1 MKFNLIVWS
10 LFLTTFFS
18 CTDPDQ
24 IGLEIQPEGDKI
36 TLSSFSQNPA
46 FTLSSVKGDSVRSD
60 ENLLSLFGFY
70 QSSPFGSAKSEF
82 STQLLLPENEVS
94 FGSNPNLDSAVLS
107 LVYYGYYGDTTIAL
121 NISVEQLQDVI
132 ELEDTFYSTQ
142 LLNSQAF
149 SNPIEAAFYPRPNSL
164 ITSETDTIGSA
175 LLHLRVDALGQYI
188 LDANPDEDLKDN
200 TSFLSYL
207 NGISLRVS
215 QSQSESASICYFNL
229 RDTKTKVT
237 IYYNDSLSYNLTIG
251 STASRVNHFEVDNNE
266 PFNFIGVHSMGGPTV
281 KILFNDLSSIKDSL
295 QNTVINKALLKFD
308 VVSGYDQN
316 LGPHASL
323 SILRKD
329 DNQTLLFIPDFF
341 EGATHYGGTLENE
354 SYEFNI
360 SKYLQRLVD
369 EDYPDSA
376 LYILPVGNS
385 VNANRTLIEQEVTL
399 TVTYT
404 NF

>member
-36 TLSSFSQNPA
+36 TLSSFTQNPA
-46 FTLSSVKGDSVRSD
+46 FTLTSIKGDSVRAD
-60 ENLLSLFGFY
+60 ENLLSLFGYY

-82 STQLLLPENEVS
+82 STQLLLPENDVS
-94 FGSNPNLDSAVLS
+94 FGSDPVLDSAVLS
-107 LVYYGYYGDTTIAL
+107 LVYSGYYGDTTIAL
-121 NISVEQLQDVI
+121 NISIEQLKDVI

-142 LLNSQAF
+142 VLNSQDF
-149 SNPIEAAFYPRPNSL
+149 STPIQETFYPRPNSL
-164 ITSETDTIGSA
+164 RTSDSDTIGSA
-175 LLHLRVDALGQYI
+175 TLDLRVDALGQYI
-188 LDANPDEDLKDN
+188 LDANSDDLVDN

-215 QSQSESASICYFNL
+215 ESQSESASICYFNL

-266 PFNFIGVHSMGGPTV
+266 PFNFIGVQSMGGPSI
-281 KILFNDLSSIKDSL
+281 KILFNDLTALRDSL
-295 QNTVINKALLKFD
+295 QNKVINKALLEFD

-316 LGPHASL
+316 FGPHASL

-329 DNQTLLFIPDFF
+329 NDQTLLFIPDFF
-341 EGATHYGGTLENE
+341 EGATHYGGVLENE

-360 SKYLQRLVD
+360 SKYLQRLID
-369 EDYPDSA
+369 EDYSDSA

>member
-1 MKFNLIVWS
+1 
-10 LFLTTFFS
+10 
-18 CTDPDQ
+18 
-24 IGLEIQPEGDKI
+24 
-36 TLSSFSQNPA
+36 
-46 FTLSSVKGDSVRSD
+46 
-60 ENLLSLFGFY
+60 
-70 QSSPFGSAKSEF
+70 
-82 STQLLLPENEVS
+82 
-94 FGSNPNLDSAVLS
+94 
-107 LVYYGYYGDTTIAL
+107 
-121 NISVEQLQDVI
+121 
-132 ELEDTFYSTQ
+132 
-142 LLNSQAF
+142 
-149 SNPIEAAFYPRPNSL
+149 
-164 ITSETDTIGSA
+164 
-175 LLHLRVDALGQYI
+175 
-188 LDANPDEDLKDN
+188 
-200 TSFLSYL
+200 
-207 NGISLRVS
+207 
-215 QSQSESASICYFNL
+215 
-229 RDTKTKVT
+229 
-237 IYYNDSLSYNLTIG
+237 
-251 STASRVNHFEVDNNE
+251 
-266 PFNFIGVHSMGGPTV
+266 MGGPTV